1 MRHLELFAGIG
12 GFRHALDLIQQDLG
26 VDMKCVGFSEIDTN
40 ARATYC
46 ANFHPTD
53 EEVDIGD
60 IVAFTANK
68 NNIKALPKFEL
79 LTGGF
84 PCQTF
89 SMMGSQLGFE
99 DQDRG
104 QMFFRILDILK
115 VQKPKYIL
123 LENVKNLYNH
133 DKGNTF
139 KVIKKCLEDLGYDIY
154 YDIFNSCDFHLA
166 QTRNRVYILGIRGQH
181 KKDIDFSAKSI
192 KAHFDG
198 IFEQASVEQ
207 QNSVLDVLEQDVPV
221 KYNLSERIKPT
232 ILSDGSGSFKSNSE
246 INQDPARPLTATM
259 HKLHRAC
266 QDNYYSLGYIHSN
279 GADNP
284 ATSLS
289 KADLCQLDI
298 RKLTPKEAMMLQ
310 GFPATW
316 SINAQEA
323 RVSEGALY
331 KQAGNA
337 VSVNVV
343 YAIIHYCITKK
354 IIKL

>member
-1 MRHLELFAGIG
+1 MKHLELFAGIG
-12 GFRHALDLIQQDLG
+12 GFRHALDLIQQDMS
-26 VDMKCVGFSEIDTN
+26 VPMECVGFSEIDKN
-40 ARATYC
+40 ARSTYC

-53 EEVDIGD
+53 VEVDIGD
-60 IVAFTANK
+60 IVSFTADKKKIK
-68 NNIKALPKFEL
+68 NLPNFEL

-89 SMMGSQLGFE
+89 SMMGSQLGFQDE
-99 DQDRG
+99 DRG

-115 VQKPKYIL
+115 VKKPKYIL
-123 LENVKNLYNH
+123 LENVKNLFNH

-139 KVIKKCLEDLGYDIY
+139 RVIKSCLEDLGYTIY

-166 QTRNRVYILGIRGQH
+166 QTRNRVYILGIRGNQ
-181 KKDIDFSAKSI
+181 KKSIDFSAEAI
-192 KAHFDG
+192 KAHFDKVY
-198 IFEQASVEQ
+198 QQTSVEKQ
-207 QNSVLDVLEQDVPV
+207 ESVLDVLEQSVSA

-259 HKLHRAC
+259 HKMHRAC
-266 QDNYYSLGYIHSN
+266 QDNYYSLGFIQSRGN
-279 GADNP
+279 DNP
-284 ATSLS
+284 ATNLS
-289 KADLCQLDI
+289 KEELCRLDI
-298 RKLTPKEAMMLQ
+298 RKLTPREAMMLQ
-310 GFPATW
+310 GFPASW
-316 SINAQEA
+316 SLNAQNA
-323 RVSEGALY
+323 DVSEGALY

-343 YAIIHYCITKK
+343 YAIMHYCITEQ

>member
-1 MRHLELFAGIG
+1 MKHLELFAGIG

-26 VDMKCVGFSEIDTN
+26 VEMKCVGFSEIDSN

-46 ANFHPTD
+46 SNFHPTD

-60 IVAFTANK
+60 IVTFTSNK

-139 KVIKKCLEDLGYDIY
+139 KVIKRCLEDDLHPQGLTDSHKFLRYRIEQLGRFDDTWSCNKHLFHVAKVQKVLHSTKSFIRFYD
-154 YDIFNSCDFHLA
+154 
-166 QTRNRVYILGIRGQH
+166 
-181 KKDIDFSAKSI
+181 
-192 KAHFDG
+192 
-198 IFEQASVEQ
+198 
-207 QNSVLDVLEQDVPV
+207 
-221 KYNLSERIKPT
+221 
-232 ILSDGSGSFKSNSE
+232 
-246 INQDPARPLTATM
+246 
-259 HKLHRAC
+259 
-266 QDNYYSLGYIHSN
+266 YYSLFAQIFR
-279 GADNP
+279 P
-284 ATSLS
+284 CSLLFRK
-289 KADLCQLDI
+289 KAI
-298 RKLTPKEAMMLQ
+298 PLQ
-310 GFPATW
+310 
-316 SINAQEA
+316 
-323 RVSEGALY
+323 R
-331 KQAGNA
+331 
-337 VSVNVV
+337 
-343 YAIIHYCITKK
+343 
-354 IIKL
+354 

>member
-1 MRHLELFAGIG
+1 MKHLELFAGIG
-12 GFRHALDLIQQDLG
+12 GFRHALDLIQQDLSIE
-26 VDMKCVGFSEIDTN
+26 MKCVGFSEIDSN

-60 IVAFTANK
+60 IVAFTSNK

-89 SMMGSQLGFE
+89 SVMGSQLGFE

-139 KVIKKCLEDLGYDIY
+139 KVIKSCLENLGYTIY
-154 YDIFNSCDFHLA
+154 FDIFNSCDFHLA
-166 QTRNRVYILGIRGQH
+166 QNRNRVYILGIKGNQ
-181 KKDIDFSAKSI
+181 KKPVNFSAKAI
-192 KAHFDG
+192 KVHFD
-198 IFEQASVEQ
+198 QVYQQTSVEKQ
-207 QNSVLDVLEQDVPV
+207 ESVLDVLEQSVPA

-259 HKLHRAC
+259 HKMHRAC

-279 GADNP
+279 GVDNP
-284 ATSLS
+284 VANLS
-289 KADLCQLDI
+289 KKDLCRLDI

-316 SINAQEA
+316 SVNAEE
-323 RVSEGALY
+323 VHVCEGALY

-343 YAIIHYCITKK
+343 YAIMHYCITKK